1 MIILLLLCYLLGVDQ
16 LEGPLSDNTVLSC
29 YLLGV
34 DQSEAPLSDN
44 TVLSYLLG
52 VDWYKGWYH
61 QDLLSRH
68 LGAME
73 VAGGSRRCCQSIV
86 GC

>member
-16 LEGPLSDNTVLSC
+16 LEAPLSNNTVLTC

-34 DQSEAPLSDN
+34 DQLEGPLSN
-44 TVLSYLLG
+44 TTVLSYLLG

-73 VAGGSRRCCQSIV
+73 VAGGS
-86 GC
+86 